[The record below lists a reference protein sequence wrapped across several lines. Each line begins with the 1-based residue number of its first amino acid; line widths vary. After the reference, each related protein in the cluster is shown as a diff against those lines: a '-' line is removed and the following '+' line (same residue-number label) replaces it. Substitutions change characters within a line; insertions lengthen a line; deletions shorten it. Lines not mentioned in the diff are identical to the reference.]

1 MYRVGLPNR
10 DAPAGANPERHFER
24 VSEFYLEHSDLCE
37 RAPLTFGEELA
48 PVRLLGYCRLFWEE
62 VGAGM
67 FLLVDW
73 VE

>member
-1 MYRVGLPNR
+1 MHQVGPPNR
-10 DAPAGANPERHFER
+10 DALAGATVERHFER

-37 RAPLTFGEELA
+37 RVPLTFGEELA
-48 PVRLLGYCRLFWEE
+48 RVRLLGYCRLFREE

-67 FLLVDW
+67 YLLVDW